1 MWYTGRLEGAHSARR
16 GLSVVF
22 CNSSPPHSVFMTAQ
36 ALAAN
41 SICDLTLG
49 TCVDQKQRLLGPH
62 DVMGC
67 GGSHHTSSEPTPAFL
82 LCEKETPCFIT
93 VYLLVFWVFPL

>member
-1 MWYTGRLEGAHSARR
+1 M
-16 GLSVVF
+16 VF

>member
-1 MWYTGRLEGAHSARR
+1 M
-16 GLSVVF
+16 VF
-22 CNSSPPHSVFMTAQ
+22 CDSSPSHSVFMAAQ

-41 SICDLTLG
+41 SICDLTVG

-62 DVMGC
+62 DV
-67 GGSHHTSSEPTPAFL
+67 GGGGHHTGSDPTPAFL
-82 LCEKETPCFIT
+82 PCEKETPCFST

>member
-1 MWYTGRLEGAHSARR
+1 MWYPGCLEGAHSARR

-22 CNSSPPHSVFMTAQ
+22 CDSSPSHSAFMTAQ
-36 ALAAN
+36 ALATN

-62 DVMGC
+62 DVE
-67 GGSHHTSSEPTPAFL
+67 EPPQ
-82 LCEKETPCFIT
+82 
-93 VYLLVFWVFPL
+93 